1 MKLSEAVKILSDA
14 GIENARHD
22 AKELFLYIGSMG
34 KTRFFGGDVES
45 DLPQLE
51 AAVYRRAKREPLQ
64 YILGITHFYREC
76 YDVDEG
82 CLIPRPDTDILV
94 DYAVN
99 NIPKGKSFVDL
110 CTGSGC
116 VGISTLRNTDSTV
129 AMLVDIS
136 ERAIALAKRNAVHNE
151 VEDRCVCITAD
162 VLDAAVI
169 KSCFAVLANPPYV
182 KDVVYGTLAPEIFF
196 EPRIAFVGGEDGAD
210 FYRRLVPIYKDVIED
225 DGFIAFEIGFDQ
237 ADILREIAEQNRMS
251 CEIIKDY
258 SGNDRVAVLRRP

>member
-1 MKLSEAVKILSDA
+1 MKLSEAVKILSEA

-34 KTRFFGGDVES
+34 KTRFFDGDVEC

-51 AAVYRRAKREPLQ
+51 DAVRRRAKREPLQ

-76 YDVDEG
+76 YDVDEH
-82 CLIPRPDTDILV
+82 CLIPRPDTEILV

-99 NIPKGKSFVDL
+99 NIPEGKSFVDL

-116 VGISTLRNTDSTV
+116 VGISTLCNTDLTV
-129 AMLVDIS
+129 ALLVDIS
-136 ERAIALAKRNAVHNE
+136 EDAIALAKRNAAHNE
-151 VEDRCVCITAD
+151 VDERCLCITRD
-162 VLDAAVI
+162 VLEKPVL

-182 KDVVYGTLAPEIFF
+182 KDGVYGTLAPEIFF
-196 EPRIAFVGGEDGAD
+196 EPKIAFVGGEDGGD
-210 FYRRLVPIYKDVIED
+210 FYRRLVPLYKDVIEPE
-225 DGFIAFEIGFDQ
+225 GFIAFEIGFDQ
-237 ADILREIAEQNRMS
+237 ADMLRKIAEENRMT

-258 SGNDRVAVLRRP
+258 SANDRVAVLRRA